1 MLYISCYHTEV
12 IVGFNPTS
20 YSDEEG
26 QAISF
31 IVDIL
36 EGQAQAN
43 VLVNFATRDVTA
55 SGNLIISDYS

>member
-1 MLYISCYHTEV
+1 M

-26 QAISF
+26 QPISF

-36 EGQAQAN
+36 EGQAQTD
-43 VLVNFATRDVTA
+43 VIVNLATRDVTA
-55 SGNLIISDYS
+55 SGN